1 MKKCINQF
9 SIFIYMILI
18 LVKIHEIREFYL
30 KLNEF
35 ICVADKILNIFCI
48 YLKISVCCY
57 YYI

>member
-35 ICVADKILNIFCI
+35 I
-48 YLKISVCCY
+48 
-57 YYI
+57 